1 MNEISVLPVR
11 MMWGSADRMDAISTG
26 EADLVFAGPPYFS
39 DETEQFLIK
48 PLSEQT
54 EFEVVYDLLRRD
66 TDALENCYQDIS
78 RILKPGRALAIQI
91 KDIKY
96 GDFYIPISD
105 WHLDLAIKSGLRLV
119 TEFAWLPMMGRAQTG
134 SKAFER
140 KKKVRTFRALETETF
155 YILSHPQGLD
165 SGHNLSSLCEEIDEL
180 VQPVWNMPPNGRV
193 GTHPYG
199 SPESVAKRL
208 IKLLTEP
215 GELVVDPFA
224 GFGGIL
230 KVANKLGRNAIGYEI
245 DMPKWIERVRAK
257 NEKR

>member
-48 PLSEQT
+48 PLCEQT

-66 TDALENCYQDIS
+66 TEALANCYQDIA

-134 SKAFER
+134 ARAFER

-165 SGHNLSSLCEEIDEL
+165 SGHDLSSLCEKMDEL
-180 VQPVWNMPPNGRV
+180 IQPVWNMPPNGRV

-224 GFGGIL
+224 GLGGIL

-245 DMPKWIERVRAK
+245 DMPKWIARVRSK